1 MSVFGKILDKLGM
14 RKKTQPMSTSAQA
27 GDRSSQGG
35 AQRTTATQGAPQQQ
49 SQGSTAQQPRSSS
62 ATGSQAPPASMPM
75 SDVDVAAKLDKLAA
89 ENPQKLNWRTSIV
102 DLMKLLGMES
112 SLAERKELAEEL
124 GYPPEGMSDSA
135 KMNIWLHKAVLWEL
149 SKNGGNVP
157 KELLD

>member
-14 RKKTQPMSTSAQA
+14 RKKTQPMSTSAQQ
-27 GDRSSQGG
+27 GEQQSQG
-35 AQRTTATQGAPQQQ
+35 APQRTTATQGAPQQQ
-49 SQGSTAQQPRSSS
+49 SQGTTQQQRNTAP
-62 ATGSQAPPASMPM
+62 AGAPPAAMPM

-112 SLAERKELAEEL
+112 SLQERKELAEEL
-124 GYPPEGMSDSA
+124 GYPREGMSDSA
-135 KMNIWLHKAVLWEL
+135 KMNIWLHKAVLWEI